1 MSDRSFSS
9 FQPKKRGY
17 VLTQPERIR
26 EKAVLAL
33 CLMMCLGF
41 FVKIVFL

>member
-1 MSDRSFSS
+1 MSTLN
-9 FQPKKRGY
+9 PKKREY
-17 VLTQPERIR
+17 VLTPPERIR

-33 CLMMCLGF
+33 CLVMCLGF

>member
-1 MSDRSFSS
+1 MSTIDPR
-9 FQPKKRGY
+9 KRQY
-17 VLTQPERIR
+17 VLTAPERIR

-33 CLMMCLGF
+33 CVAMCLGF